1 MLTLWAVTTS
11 SHQTTFEQVQVA
23 LAADQHARALE
34 LLNGALATDPNDAA
48 LVHARGATHALRAT
62 AWPAWQSATEELR
75 KGALTAA
82 LEDFNRAVELCP
94 GAAEALLNRGLTH
107 LQLGDAKAANAD
119 LSEALS
125 LGLEPGLAIQAHN
138 ARSAARHVSDDA
150 GAAADLDVVNLMRGQ
165 HAGNAWRSE
174 APQLVTL
181 RTTLQVTVP
190 REALP
195 VPPKKQKSAHGAPD
209 WAAIDKKANA
219 AYQESLRLA
228 SKGTP
233 GSLSPNQARH
243 EEWLQGF
250 AEPLRPA
257 VALLLAGT
265 GNWEEA
271 RRLAGRGHGLE
282 LAKALVGR
290 KHAPFIATR
299 HYLLGAA
306 KLLQGDPE
314 ALAHVAEDFLR
325 ELKRLENYRP
335 GQEEMLQHVK
345 QLCPAKLLSKEAR
358 ALIKQLAASKK
369 LEPLS
374 ASLLDWA

>member
-1 MLTLWAVTTS
+1 MLTVLSVSTS
-11 SHQTTFEQVQVA
+11 LHQTTFEQAQAA
-23 LAADQHARALE
+23 LANGEHQRAID
-34 LLNGALATDPNDAA
+34 LLSTALATDPNDAA
-48 LVHARGATHALRAT
+48 LLHARGAAYALSAQQ
-62 AWPAWQSATEELR
+62 WPAWQSATEKNR
-75 KGALTAA
+75 KDAFEAA
-82 LEDFNRAVELCP
+82 LVDLNRALALSP
-94 GAAEALLNRGLTH
+94 GAAEALLSRGLTH
-107 LQLGDAKAANAD
+107 LQLGDVKAANAD
-119 LSEALS
+119 LTEALS
-125 LGLEPGLAIQAHN
+125 LGLEPSLAIQAHH
-138 ARSAARHVSDDA
+138 ARSNARHVIDDA
-150 GAAADLDVVNLMRGQ
+150 GAAADLEVVNAMRGQ
-165 HAGNAWRSE
+165 HAGNGWRSDG
-174 APQLVTL
+174 PQVVTL
-181 RTTLQVTVP
+181 RTTLQVT
-190 REALP
+190 A
-195 VPPKKQKSAHGAPD
+195 PKELLQPAKKKKSAQGAPD
-209 WAAIDKKANA
+209 WAAIDKKATA

-265 GNWEEA
+265 GNWEDA
-271 RRLAGRGHGLE
+271 KRAAGRGHGLA

-306 KLLQGDPE
+306 KALQDDPE
-314 ALAHVAEDFLR
+314 ALSHVAEDFLR
-325 ELKRLENYRP
+325 ELKRLENYRV

-345 QLCPAKLLSKEAR
+345 QLCPAKLLTNQAR
-358 ALIKQLAASKK
+358 TLIKQLAASRK

>member
-1 MLTLWAVTTS
+1 M
-11 SHQTTFEQVQVA
+11 TFEQVQVA
-23 LAADQHARALE
+23 LATEQHQRALD
-34 LLNGALATDPNDAA
+34 LLNDALATDPNNPA
-48 LVHARGATHALRAT
+48 LLHARGAAYALSASL
-62 AWPAWQSATEELR
+62 WPSWQSATEKNR
-75 KGALTAA
+75 NHALTAA
-82 LEDFNRAVELCP
+82 LADFNRALTLCP

-107 LQLGDAKAANAD
+107 LALSDAKAANAD

-138 ARSAARHVSDDA
+138 ARSGARHVSDDA

-174 APQLVTL
+174 GPQLVTL
-181 RTTLQVTVP
+181 RTTLQVSVP
-190 REALP
+190 KEPVALP
-195 VPPKKQKSAHGAPD
+195 AKKKKKKKAPQGAPD
-209 WAAIDKKANA
+209 WATIDKKANA

-233 GSLSPNQARH
+233 GALSPNQARH

-271 RRLAGRGHGLE
+271 KRLAGRGHGIE

-306 KLLQGDPE
+306 KALQGDAE
-314 ALAHVAEDFLR
+314 GLAHVAEDFLR
-325 ELKRLENYRP
+325 ELKRLENFRS
-335 GQEEMLQHVK
+335 GQEEVLAQVK
-345 QLCPAKLLSKEAR
+345 QLCPSNVLSKEAR
-358 ALIKQLAASKK
+358 TLIKQLAGSRK

-374 ASLLDWA
+374 AALLDWAAEPE